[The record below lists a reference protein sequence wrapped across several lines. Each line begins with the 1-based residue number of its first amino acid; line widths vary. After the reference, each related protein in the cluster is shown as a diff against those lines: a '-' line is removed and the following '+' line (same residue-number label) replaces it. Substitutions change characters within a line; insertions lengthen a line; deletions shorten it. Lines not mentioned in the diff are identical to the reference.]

1 MNLSL
6 GVSRK
11 KCIINCGT
19 AAMIC
24 TLASAV
30 HETPLLIDPDT
41 LELKLIFRLQ
51 DGKITDDTRIR
62 ASVPTLKYLSEAGAR
77 VVVSSHLGRPKD
89 GPEDK
94 FRLTPV
100 AGEKVLALISTVLL

>member
-1 MNLSL
+1 MQDGNTTNDSWFFLAIQDALSL
-6 GVSRK
+6 PIPESRVPSLYLDSY
-11 KCIINCGT
+11 
-19 AAMIC
+19 M
-24 TLASAV
+24 
-30 HETPLLIDPDT
+30 
-41 LELKLIFRLQ
+41 Q

-77 VVVSSHLGRPKD
+77 VVVSSHLGRPKS

-100 AGEKVLALISTVLL
+100 AGK